1 MENFVGLSDMI
12 KEHAR
17 SHPDS
22 RAFIFQDRVVSWAQW
37 DRRLNRVANALLSLG
52 LVKDDKVAILS
63 GNSIEAVEA
72 YFGAVR
78 AGLCAVPLSPMAAP
92 DALKAMIDDCDA
104 KALFVSSTTR
114 QRISAVEEQLFKLS
128 SKSRIGFDFADPD
141 WINYDDLL
149 AGSSDTAPDIALKAN
164 DSFNII
170 YSSGTTGVPKGILH
184 SHAQRLGIVT
194 GTDRWHFGPHTVN
207 LVSTPIYSNTTMAA
221 MLPTLAAGGANLL
234 MGKFDERR
242 FLELSQDYAV
252 THAIMVPVQYQR
264 VLAVEGFSNFDLSSY
279 QLKLCTG
286 APLSVE
292 TKREIIERWPGRLIE
307 IYGLTEGGAV
317 CLLDATKYPDK
328 LHTVGRPSLASDVR
342 IIDEQGNELPQGQ
355 IGEIV
360 GRQQV
365 MMKGYYNRREATE
378 AIMWYDAEGNRFQRT
393 EDLGRFDQD
402 GFIELLDRKKDVII
416 SGGFNVFPADLEAV
430 LLQHEAVDDAAVIGI
445 PSKQWGETPLA
456 LIVLKTGYALDPE
469 TLRIWANQ
477 RLGKNQRISAVEIR
491 KSIPRSALGKVLK
504 NELRAP
510 YWREKG
516 D

>member
-1 MENFVGLSDMI
+1 MDYFVSLSDI
-12 KEHAR
+12 IADHAR
-17 SHPDS
+17 SRPNS
-22 RAFIFQDRVVSWAQW
+22 SAFIFQDRVMSWVEW
-37 DRRLNRVANALLSLG
+37 DRHLNRVANGLLSLG

-63 GNSIEAVEA
+63 GNSIEALEA

-104 KALFVSSTTR
+104 KALFASSATR
-114 QRISAVEEQLFKLS
+114 QRICSIEGRLTKLP
-128 SKSRIGFDFADPD
+128 SKSRIGFDFADQG
-141 WINYDDLL
+141 WINYDGFL
-149 AGSSDTAPDIALKAN
+149 ADSLDTAPDIALEAD

-184 SHAQRLGIVT
+184 SHAQRLSMVK
-194 GTDRWHFGPHTVN
+194 GTDRWHFGPHSVN

-242 FLELSQDYAV
+242 FLELSRRYAV

-264 VLAVEGFSNFDLSSY
+264 VLSVEDFASFNLSSY
-279 QLKLCTG
+279 RLKLCTG

-292 TKREIIERWPGRLIE
+292 TKREVIRRWPGQLIE

-317 CLLDATKYPDK
+317 CLLDATKFPDK
-328 LHTVGRPSLASDVR
+328 LHTVGRPSRASDVR
-342 IIDEQGNELPQGQ
+342 IIDDQGNELPRGA

-360 GRQQV
+360 GRQRV
-365 MMKGYYNRREATE
+365 MMKGYYNKREATD
-378 AIMWYDAEGNRFQRT
+378 AIMWYDADGNRFQRT
-393 EDLGRFDQD
+393 GDLGRFDQD

-430 LLQHEAVDDAAVIGI
+430 LMQHEAVDDTAVIGL
-445 PSKQWGETPLA
+445 PSKRWGETPLA
-456 LIVLKTGYALDPE
+456 LVVLRTGHELEPE
-469 TLRIWANQ
+469 TLRLWANQ
-477 RLGKNQRISAVEIR
+477 RLGKNQRISALEIR
-491 KSIPRSALGKVLK
+491 KSIPRNALGKVMK
-504 NELRAP
+504 QELRTP
-510 YWREKG
+510 YWIDKG